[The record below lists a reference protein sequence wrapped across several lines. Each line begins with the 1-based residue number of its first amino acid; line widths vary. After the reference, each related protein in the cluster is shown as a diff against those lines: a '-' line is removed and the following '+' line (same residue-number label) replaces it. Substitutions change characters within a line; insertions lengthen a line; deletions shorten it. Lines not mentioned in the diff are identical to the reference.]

1 MKKSKI
7 FCEVCEVISPA
18 PSITKDFTI
27 IKTIDMLKKE
37 SKICDSIDYIYVTE
51 RDGTLVGVFSIK
63 EIFRYSPET
72 KVSRIMISKVISVS
86 SKTSSEQISDI
97 AIKYGIKSV
106 PITEN
111 GKLVGMISPKK
122 LSHIL
127 HNSLRKDI
135 FHFAGIHKSHLEYE
149 NTLQVPLLKSVTH
162 RIPWLIIGL
171 LGVIITAAVI
181 GLFEGVLQ
189 NKIILVFFIPAVVY
203 ISGALGNQLQ
213 ALFIRD
219 LAVMG
224 DKLKIHIYIIKQT
237 SISILIALVISLI
250 TVIGIMTFWQ
260 DTQVANIIALSIF
273 ASIIITNFTSFAIT
287 YSLKK
292 AGKDPAIGAG
302 PFATMV
308 SDSTSIIVYL
318 LIASAML

>member
-7 FCEVCEVISPA
+7 FYEIISPA

-27 IKTIDMLKKE
+27 RKTIEMLKKE
-37 SKICDSIDYIYVTE
+37 SKICDSIDYIYITE
-51 RDGTLVGVFSIK
+51 NDGTLVGVFSIK
-63 EIFRYSPET
+63 EVFRYSPET
-72 KVSRIMISKVISVS
+72 KVSKIMNSKVVSVS
-86 SKTSSEQISDI
+86 SKISSEQVADI
-97 AIKYGIKSV
+97 AIKYGIKSI

-111 GKLVGMISPKK
+111 GKLVGMIPPKK
-122 LSHIL
+122 MSHML

-224 DKLKIHIYIIKQT
+224 DKLKIHLYIIKQT
-237 SISILIALVISLI
+237 SISVLIALVISLI
-250 TVIGIMTFWQ
+250 TFWQ
-260 DTQVANIIALSIF
+260 DTQAANIIALSMF

-287 YSLKK
+287 YSIKK
-292 AGKDPAIGAG
+292 VGKDPAIGTG